1 MAGYTRTQTLIAL
14 ALAAAPA
21 VYRYALD
28 RFTDPEMPI
37 LREKQL
43 GISFEELKNE
53 IYNVVYEFDN
63 KYETEEFL
71 DDPETA
77 ALLGYAVA
85 VEAMKRLYREKTARR
100 LAGMGGMEYF
110 KDCVAIFEGG
120 MDEFLDEIHDAL
132 ITVP

>member
-1 MAGYTRTQTLIAL
+1 MAGYTRITQLTAL

-21 VYRYALD
+21 VYKYALD

-63 KYETEEFL
+63 EYATEEFL

-77 ALLGYAVA
+77 ALAGYAVA
-85 VEAMKRLYREKTARR
+85 VEAIKRLYREKTARK
-100 LAGMGGMEYF
+100 LAGMGGMDYF
-110 KDCVAIFEGG
+110 KECVAIFGG
-120 MDEFLDEIHDAL
+120 SMDELLDEMHDAL
-132 ITVP
+132 ITIP